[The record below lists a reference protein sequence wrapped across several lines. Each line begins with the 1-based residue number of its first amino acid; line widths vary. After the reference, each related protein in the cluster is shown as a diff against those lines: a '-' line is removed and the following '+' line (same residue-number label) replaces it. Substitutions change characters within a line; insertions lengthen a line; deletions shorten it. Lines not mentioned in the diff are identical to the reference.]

1 MVTGLVRELLSTTVW
16 VRRIRVGVQ
25 PQSIFTLWKSH
36 ENHRGKTASPRHKN
50 LLQGSI
56 GVIVSARVGR
66 KPTPIIAYIQFQF
79 GDRDTFDIS
88 ETVWVEEKRAWVV
101 E

>member
-1 MVTGLVRELLSTTVW
+1 MKITDGKRQVRDT
-16 VRRIRVGVQ
+16 RIYYKGR
-25 PQSIFTLWKSH
+25 L
-36 ENHRGKTASPRHKN
+36 
-50 LLQGSI
+50 

-66 KPTPIIAYIQFQF
+66 KPKPIIAYIQFQF

-88 ETVWVEEKRAWVV
+88 EAVWVEEKRAWVV